1 MYFNLIL
8 MENIKKNIN
17 EQFKKFIVKDEHPF
31 FKDIK
36 KVNKIADN
44 FLKYQ
49 NNFIINKIEYK
60 EDIKIPDEVKINLD
74 KCCDELKID
83 NLKQLNKEMQK
94 SNNYLNIFK
103 IVTKI
108 SKYIIKDNN
117 VEINDNNKTVM
128 IIGAGPIGLFMAC
141 YLKITFDNIN
151 VIIYDNKINKT
162 GFRKPYTR
170 VRPFSTSSKYLS
182 LIIPKLYCLTN
193 YNYIFINIF
202 LLEYL
207 LYSKAILDYNIPIY
221 YRDYDWNDYLNIIE
235 KNNIDVVFDCTGG
248 RLKTDIFNNIDTSWI
263 EDPKFIIN
271 EDINKQLYI
280 NKEENL
286 VHLIDYPKDKIF
298 KKNHFYGSLN
308 IYNKQHEYVD
318 KIDIDILNVKDVHFF
333 TKLKKKNFSYENVI
347 EIIKGINS
355 DISRNYIYNIL
366 MDNIKKYD
374 EYYFNF
380 DIWGIYIR
388 HTIQPCEIFN
398 NNKLYISIGDS
409 MFHSHYITGSG
420 LNRTIKLA
428 VYCANQ
434 LVNILI

>member
-1 MYFNLIL
+1 
-8 MENIKKNIN
+8 MENIKLKIN
-17 EQFKKFIVKDEHPF
+17 EKFKKFIMKDEHPF

-36 KVNKIADN
+36 LVNKKAED

-49 NNFIINKIEYK
+49 NNYIINKINYK
-60 EDIKIPDEVKINLD
+60 KLKKIPNEFNVKLD
-74 KCCDELKID
+74 KCCNELKID
-83 NLKQLNKEMQK
+83 NLKQLNKEMLK

-108 SKYIIKDNN
+108 ARYMIKDNDIK
-117 VEINDNNKTVM
+117 INKNYKTIL

-151 VIIYDNKINKT
+151 VVIYDNKLDKS

-193 YNYIFINIF
+193 YDYIFINIF

-221 YRDYDWNDYLNIIE
+221 YRDNDWNDYLEII
-235 KNNIDVVFDCTGG
+235 KNNNIDIVFDCSGG
-248 RLKTDIFNNIDTSWI
+248 RLKPNIFNKIDTSWI

-271 EDINKQLYI
+271 KDIKKQLYVDKI
-280 NKEENL
+280 QNL
-286 VHLIDYPKDKIF
+286 VHLIDYPKDNIF
-298 KKNHFYGSLN
+298 KKNHYYGSVN
-308 IYNKQHEYVD
+308 IYNIKNEFVD
-318 KIDIDILNVKDVHFF
+318 KIDIDILNKEDLMFF
-333 TKLKKKNFSYENVI
+333 NKIKKNNFSYENII
-347 EIIKGINS
+347 ELIRGIYS
-355 DISRNYIYNIL
+355 DTSRNYIYNIL
-366 MDNIKKYD
+366 MDNSKKYKD
-374 EYYFNF
+374 YYFNF

-398 NNKLYISIGDS
+398 VNNSDKLYISIGDS
-409 MFHSHYITGSG
+409 MFHSHYITGAG